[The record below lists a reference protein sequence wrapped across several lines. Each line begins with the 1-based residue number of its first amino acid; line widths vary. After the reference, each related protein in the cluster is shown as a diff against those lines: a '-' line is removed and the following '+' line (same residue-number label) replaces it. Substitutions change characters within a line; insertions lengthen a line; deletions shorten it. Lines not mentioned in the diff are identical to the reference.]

1 MDPMTM
7 KTVLSPR
14 ETEILGLAAE
24 GFTREETALQLVISL
39 NTVDTHLRHA
49 FEKLGARN
57 TTHAVVLALRVAR
70 FAPSYH

>member
-1 MDPMTM
+1 MTM
-7 KTVLSPR
+7 KTALSPR

-24 GFTREETALQLVISL
+24 GFTREETALQLAISL